1 MNIVKKLI
9 LNENYEFLIRNFSR
23 NTYNQHGRL
32 VSSVYVTLESPTS
45 QTLEQLRS
53 LAMYTIA
60 DLVIQVDE
68 ETVYQLHEIE
78 GRINSIE
85 ESLGDDGVMRT
96 SFTMTI

>member
-23 NTYNQHGRL
+23 NTYNQDGRL

-45 QTLEQLRS
+45 QALEQLRS